1 MRRRLAALAFS
12 TALILAAAACGD
24 DGDNG
29 DDGADPG
36 APDSPAG
43 PDTVAVGLIPIVDVA
58 PLFLGQEQGFFESRN
73 IVLET
78 DFAAGGADIIPGV
91 QSGEFDFGFSN
102 VISMMLAQ
110 AGGLDLQVVANGN
123 NSTGVEGEDF
133 GALMVPVDSPVQSAA
148 DLAGTTIAINTLNNI
163 SDTVVRASIRNAGGD
178 PSGVEFVGIPFPE
191 MEQALANGDV
201 DAAFPVEPFPTVI
214 ETNEVGRTIASPWVD
229 AAPDLTVAVYF
240 TSGELAE
247 SNPDLVQRFTE
258 AMAESLAYANE
269 NEEEVRATIP
279 QYSQIPPGLADE
291 LILPNWPPEI
301 NRASA
306 DALAALAVEDGL
318 LAEPPDLDALFR

>member
-1 MRRRLAALAFS
+1 MRRKLAALVFS
-12 TALILAAAACGD
+12 TALLLAAAACGGD
-24 DGDNG
+24 DDNGDNG
-29 DDGADPG
+29 TDSGQPT
-36 APDSPAG
+36 SPAG

-78 DFAAGGADIIPGV
+78 EFAAGGADIIPGV
-91 QSGEFDFGFSN
+91 QSGQFDFGFSN

-110 AGGLDLQVVANGN
+110 AGGLDVRVVANGN
-123 NSTGVEGEDF
+123 NSTGVDGEDF
-133 GALMVPVDSPVQSAA
+133 GALMVPTDSPVQSAA
-148 DLAGTTIAINTLNNI
+148 ELAGATIAINTLNNI

-191 MEQALANGDV
+191 MEQALDSGDV

-214 ETNEVGRTIASPWVD
+214 ESNGVGRTIASPWVD

-240 TSGELAE
+240 TAGELAE
-247 SNPDLVQRFTE
+247 SDPDLVQRFTE
-258 AMAESLAYANE
+258 AMVESLAYANE
-269 NEEEVRATIP
+269 NEDAVRAIISEYTE
-279 QYSQIPPGLADE
+279 IPPELASE
-291 LILPNWPPEI
+291 LILPTWPPEV

-318 LAEPPDLDALFR
+318 LAEPPDLDALFP